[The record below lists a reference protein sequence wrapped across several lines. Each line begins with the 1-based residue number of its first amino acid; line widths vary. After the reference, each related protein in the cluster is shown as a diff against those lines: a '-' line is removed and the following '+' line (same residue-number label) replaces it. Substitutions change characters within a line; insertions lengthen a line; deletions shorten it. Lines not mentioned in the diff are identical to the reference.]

1 MRSARVTPRTYCGV
15 VPDVTG
21 HDLRCD
27 LHDATVVHV
36 VSARQGRPNLPTAHC
51 PFCVGGL
58 EAPEPYDVRWFVNRW
73 PSMPGDRC
81 EVLLYTSDHHATM
94 SSLGV
99 AGVRPVVDLWAHR
112 TQVLG
117 ARGDVAY
124 VLCFENRGAEV
135 GATISHPHGQIY
147 AYDHVPTR
155 LASTTAASWTPDGDR
170 GPDPAQRMVAQV
182 GTWSAWVPWAPVY
195 PVELTLAPHVA
206 VPDLVELDDASRD
219 DLAAL
224 LVHVFTRLDALFD
237 QPLPTMMWVAQAPR
251 DHDGNAVKP
260 WWCRVRIVSPWRDT
274 GVQRFIAAAEVAS
287 GEFVNPVS
295 PEDLARRLR
304 P

>member
-1 MRSARVTPRTYCGV
+1 M
-15 VPDVTG
+15 PDVTG

-27 LHDATVVHV
+27 YHDATLVHV
-36 VSARQGRPNLPTAHC
+36 VGARQARPNLPTTNC
-51 PFCVGGL
+51 PFCVGGV

-81 EVLLYTSDHHATM
+81 EVVLYTPDHEATM

-99 AGVRPVVDLWAHR
+99 AGIRRVVDLWAHR

-117 ARGDVAY
+117 SRSDVAY

-147 AYDHVPTR
+147 AYDHVPAR
-155 LASTTAASWTPDGDR
+155 LATPTAASWTPDGDR
-170 GPDPAQRMVAQV
+170 GPDPAQRQVAHV

-195 PVELTLAPHVA
+195 PVELTLAPDTPI
-206 VPDLVELDDASRD
+206 PDLVNLDDTARD
-219 DLAAL
+219 DLAEL
-224 LVHVFTRLDALFD
+224 LVEVFTRLDTLFG

-251 DHDGNAVKP
+251 DHHGNAVEP
-260 WWCRVRIVSPWRDT
+260 WWCRVRIVSPWRDA

-295 PEDLARRLR
+295 PEDLARRLQR
-304 P
+304 